1 MLLDFWKNFSIVS
14 YRAVSYKKRWAIA
27 IFSIF
32 SDEWSSIFGD
42 LTKFGLG
49 FFSILFDIVFMT
61 QHYILYREKET
72 KDGYTPIDGH
82 HDPDS
87 VNKPLYA
94 V

>member
-1 MLLDFWKNFSIVS
+1 
-14 YRAVSYKKRWAIA
+14 
-27 IFSIF
+27 
-32 SDEWSSIFGD
+32 